1 MTTLTIVDYI
11 NRLPQDFEHPK
22 AKGIVAD
29 LQLIITGFDG
39 GEWYL
44 SVNDGAVK
52 IREGYASFPEV
63 EVEANSDVALRL
75 IQGKQ
80 NPMTA
85 LITGKVKVKGNKAL
99 LMKMIRLIQ

>member
-52 IREGYASFPEV
+52 I
-63 EVEANSDVALRL
+63 
-75 IQGKQ
+75 
-80 NPMTA
+80 
-85 LITGKVKVKGNKAL
+85 
-99 LMKMIRLIQ
+99 